1 MARTVR
7 RNRLLSIVLGLDLD
21 LSIMGNERSLSLILF
36 ENYGASSLAGVAAA
50 SRERPSDIA

>member
-36 ENYGASSLAGVAAA
+36 ENMV
-50 SRERPSDIA
+50 RPA